1 MSREHSSDEAPAN
14 SPWGGP
20 SQRGLKMRK
29 RQDQGADLFRA
40 ALDQVDDPG
49 RLRHALIELSRTY
62 NPVTNATLL
71 APEVRHR
78 VLELAGGG
86 TVDEARQLLEAAL
99 ARYVESGQPPQP
111 PGGSLDA

>member
-40 ALDQVDDPG
+40 ALEQVDDPG
-49 RLRHALIELSRTY
+49 RLRHALLELTRTY

-86 TVDEARQLLEAAL
+86 AGDEARQLLEAAL
-99 ARYVESGQPPQP
+99 ARYVESGQPPHP
-111 PGGSLDA
+111 PGGSRDA